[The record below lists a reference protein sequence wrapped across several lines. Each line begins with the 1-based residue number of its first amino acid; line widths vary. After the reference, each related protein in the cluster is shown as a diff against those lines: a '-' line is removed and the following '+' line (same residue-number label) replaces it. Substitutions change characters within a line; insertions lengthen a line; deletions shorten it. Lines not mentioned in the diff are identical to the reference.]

1 LFFIFNPVLTEV
13 KTDGPVFRQDIIQ
26 GDTLKGSDWDAGG
39 GGGEGGGCD
48 TCPTLVFT
56 RKEKDGW
63 SLMRKEGETGY

>member
-39 GGGEGGGCD
+39 GGGEGGVVI
-48 TCPTLVFT
+48 PAQHWFLLEK
-56 RKEKDGW
+56 RKMDGH
-63 SLMRKEGETGY
+63 